1 MALTKVSYSM
11 ITGAPA
17 NVLDFGA
24 DPTGVANSQPAIQ
37 AAINSGA
44 VEIIIPSGTYRLNSG
59 LTISKNNAVKK
70 ISGFDMSTTL
80 KLYTATTASIFDIQY
95 IAPPP
100 ETKQFFTIE
109 NLILDSNG
117 TKADAF
123 LTYGIFSTG
132 TSYAQFNNIRA
143 TNFSGSGCEIK
154 GCVYIGINNYTA
166 GECRYG
172 LAFELNLGTA
182 CTSVVVDRAY
192 ISGCLRGIT
201 QTNANNMTY
210 IDCVLEYSGSST
222 TTDGA
227 FHLAGGMAEIITPYF
242 EINGRNFVSIEG
254 SPVIVQPY
262 GWTSG
267 TAANVVTYNALS
279 FDERGV
285 TLQYPYN
292 LYLPRINADITSN
305 RDLVI
310 GTNLTVPVAG
320 GSVIFGNETMY
331 SQNGFITS
339 GAWTNTYAIPA
350 SESTG
355 SAANSKALYEYTCY
369 AGAADLSTGFDAGT
383 IMNGT
388 LRSYSGSNP
397 AWLRLVGGSLASVA
411 ITGTAGQFSCTA
423 STLTEGMAVTIAGTF
438 GGTGSITGYT
448 DPKTYYIITTN
459 GTTTFT
465 LSNTYNT
472 GTLSTVAITG
482 TSGQFSCAATTL
494 TVGASITISGTLGGT
509 GTITGYSNPTTYYII
524 ATNGSTTF
532 TLSAS
537 IGGVAITTTA
547 GTPTGLTYT
556 LGNVALTTTAGT
568 PTGLTYTIP
577 SYVQMNVTSTTY
589 GLTYKIV
596 MRRVFPGVAV

>member
-11 ITGAPA
+11 ITGAPL
-17 NVLDFGA
+17 NVLDYGA
-24 DPTGVANSQPAIQ
+24 DPTGVADSQPAIQ

-44 VEIIIPSGTYRLNSG
+44 VEIIIPSGTYRINSP
-59 LTISKNNAVKK
+59 LVINKNDAVKK

-80 KLYTATTASIFDIQY
+80 KLYTSTTASIFDIQY
-95 IAPPP
+95 IAPQP
-100 ETKQFFTIE
+100 ETKQFFAIE
-109 NLILDSNG
+109 NLILTSNG

-123 LTYGIFSTG
+123 LTYGILSTG
-132 TSYAQFNNIRA
+132 TSYAYFNNIRS

-154 GCVYIGINNYTA
+154 GCVYIGLDNYTA
-166 GECRYG
+166 GECNYG
-172 LAFELNLGTA
+172 LSFELNLGTA
-182 CTSVVVDRAY
+182 CTAVVVNRAY

-210 IDCVLEYSGSST
+210 INCVIEYSGSST
-222 TTDGA
+222 TVDGA

-242 EINGRNFVSIEG
+242 EQNGRNFVTIEG
-254 SPVIVQPY
+254 TPVIRAPY
-262 GWTSG
+262 GWESG
-267 TAANVVTYNALS
+267 TAANVFTFNAVA

-292 LYLPRINADITSN
+292 LYLPRINADISSN

-310 GTNLTVPVAG
+310 GENLTVPVAG
-320 GSVIFGNETMY
+320 GSVIFGNETMD
-331 SQNGFITS
+331 SDNGFLTS
-339 GAWTNTYAIPA
+339 GSFTTVYTIPA

-397 AWLRLVGGSLASVA
+397 AWLRLVGGSLSTVV
-411 ITGTAGQFSCTA
+411 ITGVAGQFSCT
-423 STLTEGMAVTIAGTF
+423 STTLTVGMAVTIAGTF

-448 DPKTYYIITTN
+448 DPKTYFIITTN

-465 LSNTYNT
+465 LSE
-472 GTLSTVAITG
+472 TLAGPAI
-482 TSGQFSCAATTL
+482 
-494 TVGASITISGTLGGT
+494 V
-509 GTITGYSNPTTYYII
+509 
-524 ATNGSTTF
+524 
-532 TLSAS
+532 
-537 IGGVAITTTA
+537 
-547 GTPTGLTYT
+547 
-556 LGNVALTTTAGT
+556 TTAGT

-589 GLTYKIV
+589 GLKYKII
-596 MRRVFPGVAV
+596 MRRVFPGIAV

>member
-1 MALTKVSYSM
+1 M
-11 ITGAPA
+11 ITGAPV

-24 DPTGVANSQPAIQ
+24 DPTGVADSRTAIQ
-37 AAINSGA
+37 AAIDSGA

-80 KLYTATTASIFDIQY
+80 KLYTATTASIFNIQY
-95 IAPPP
+95 VSPPP

-123 LTYGIFSTG
+123 LTYGILSTG

-154 GCVYIGINNYTA
+154 GCVYIGLDNYTA
-166 GECRYG
+166 GECNYG
-172 LAFELNLGTA
+172 LSFELNTGVA
-182 CTSVVVDRAY
+182 CTSVVVNRAY

-210 IDCVLEYSGSST
+210 IDCVIEYSGSST
-222 TTDGA
+222 TTNGA
-227 FHLAGGMAEIITPYF
+227 FHLAGGAAEIISPYF
-242 EINGRNFVSIEG
+242 EANGRNFVSIEG
-254 SPVIVQPY
+254 SPVIRLPY

-267 TAANVVTYNALS
+267 TAANVITYSALA

-310 GTNLTVPVAG
+310 GENLTVPVAG
-320 GSVIFGNETMY
+320 GSVIFGNETMD
-331 SQNGFITS
+331 SDNGFLTS
-339 GAWTNTYAIPA
+339 GSFTTVYTIPA

-388 LRSYSGSNP
+388 LRSYSGSTP
-397 AWLRLVGGSLASVA
+397 AWLRLVGGSLSTVV
-411 ITGTAGQFSCTA
+411 ITGVAGQFSCT
-423 STLTEGMAVTIAGTF
+423 STLLTVGMAVTISGTY

-465 LSNTYNT
+465 LSSTYNT

-482 TSGQFSCAATTL
+482 TAGQFSCTAATL
-494 TVGASITISGTLGGT
+494 TVGATVTISGTYGGT
-509 GTITGYSNPTTYYII
+509 GTISGYSNPTTYHII

-532 TLSAS
+532 TLSA
-537 IGGVAITTTA
+537 IAGGSPITTTA

-589 GLTYKIV
+589 GLTYKII
-596 MRRVFPGVAV
+596 MRRVYPGVAV

>member
-11 ITGAPA
+11 ITGTPT
-17 NVLDFGA
+17 NVLDWGA
-24 DPTGVANSQPAIQ
+24 DPTGVADSQPAIQ

-59 LTISKNNAVKK
+59 LVINKNDAVRK
-70 ISGFDMSTTL
+70 ISGFEMSTTL
-80 KLYTATTASIFDIQY
+80 KLYTSTTASIFDIQY
-95 IAPPP
+95 VSPQP
-100 ETKQFFTIE
+100 ETKQFFNIE
-109 NLILDSNG
+109 NLILTSNG

-123 LTYGIFSTG
+123 LTYGILSTG

-154 GCVYIGINNYTA
+154 GCVYVGIDNYTA

-172 LAFELNLGTA
+172 LSFELNLGVA
-182 CTSVVVDRAY
+182 CTSVTVDRAY

-210 IDCVLEYSGSST
+210 INCVIEYSGSST
-222 TTDGA
+222 TVDGA

-242 EINGRNFVSIEG
+242 EINGRNFVSIEAT
-254 SPVIVQPY
+254 PVIRAPY

-267 TAANVVTYNALS
+267 TAANVFIFTAVA
-279 FDERGV
+279 FPERGV

-292 LYLPRINADITSN
+292 LYLPRINADISSN

-310 GTNLTVPVAG
+310 GENVTVPVAG

-331 SQNGFITS
+331 SANGFITN
-339 GAWTNTYAIPA
+339 GTWTNTYTIPA
-350 SESTG
+350 AESSGT
-355 SAANSKALYEYTCY
+355 AVNSKALYEYTCY

-388 LRSYSGSNP
+388 LRSYSGSTP
-397 AWLRLVGGSLASVA
+397 AWLRLVGGSLSTVA
-411 ITGTAGQFSCTA
+411 ITGTAGQFSCTS

-465 LSNTYNT
+465 LSSTYNT

-482 TSGQFSCAATTL
+482 TAGQFSCAATTL
-494 TVGASITISGTLGGT
+494 SVGATVTISGTLGGT

-537 IGGVAITTTA
+537 AGGAAITTTA

-577 SYVQMNVTSTTY
+577 NYVQMNVTSSGY

-596 MRRVFPGVAV
+596 MRKVFPGVAV

>member
-11 ITGAPA
+11 ITGAPL
-17 NVLDFGA
+17 NVLDYGA
-24 DPTGVANSQPAIQ
+24 DPTGVADSQPAIQ

-44 VEIIIPSGTYRLNSG
+44 VEIIIPSGTYRINSP
-59 LTISKNNAVKK
+59 LVINKNDAVKK

-80 KLYTATTASIFDIQY
+80 KLYTSTTASIFDIQY
-95 IAPPP
+95 IAPQP
-100 ETKQFFTIE
+100 ETKQFFAIE
-109 NLILDSNG
+109 NLILTSNG

-123 LTYGIFSTG
+123 LTYGILSTG
-132 TSYAQFNNIRA
+132 TSYAYFNNIRA

-154 GCVYIGINNYTA
+154 GCVYIGLDNYTA
-166 GECRYG
+166 GECNYG
-172 LAFELNLGTA
+172 LSFELNLGTA
-182 CTSVVVDRAY
+182 CTAVVVNRAY

-210 IDCVLEYSGSST
+210 INCVIEYSGSST
-222 TTDGA
+222 TVDGA

-242 EINGRNFVSIEG
+242 EQNGRNFVTIEG
-254 SPVIVQPY
+254 TPVIRAPY
-262 GWTSG
+262 GWESG
-267 TAANVVTYNALS
+267 TAANVFTFNAVA

-292 LYLPRINADITSN
+292 LYLPRINADISSN

-310 GTNLTVPVAG
+310 GENLTVPVAG
-320 GSVIFGNETMY
+320 GSVIFGNETMD
-331 SQNGFITS
+331 SDNGFLTS
-339 GAWTNTYAIPA
+339 GSFTTVYTIPA

-397 AWLRLVGGSLASVA
+397 AWLRLVGGSLSTVV
-411 ITGTAGQFSCTA
+411 ITGVAGQFSCT
-423 STLTEGMAVTIAGTF
+423 STTLTVGMAVTIAGTF

-448 DPKTYYIITTN
+448 DPKTYFIITTN

-465 LSNTYNT
+465 LSE
-472 GTLSTVAITG
+472 TLAGPAI
-482 TSGQFSCAATTL
+482 
-494 TVGASITISGTLGGT
+494 V
-509 GTITGYSNPTTYYII
+509 
-524 ATNGSTTF
+524 
-532 TLSAS
+532 
-537 IGGVAITTTA
+537 
-547 GTPTGLTYT
+547 
-556 LGNVALTTTAGT
+556 TTAGT

-589 GLTYKIV
+589 GLTYKII
-596 MRRVFPGVAV
+596 MRRVFPGIAV

>member
-11 ITGAPA
+11 ITGAPL
-17 NVLDFGA
+17 NVLDYGA
-24 DPTGVANSQPAIQ
+24 DPTGVADSQPAIQ

-44 VEIIIPSGTYRLNSG
+44 VEIIIPSGTYRINSP
-59 LTISKNNAVKK
+59 LVINKNDAVKK

-80 KLYTATTASIFDIQY
+80 KLYTSTTASIFDIQY
-95 IAPPP
+95 IAPQP
-100 ETKQFFTIE
+100 ETKQFFAIE
-109 NLILDSNG
+109 NLILTSNG

-123 LTYGIFSTG
+123 LTYGILSTG
-132 TSYAQFNNIRA
+132 TSYAYFNNIRS

-154 GCVYIGINNYTA
+154 GCVYIGLDNYTA
-166 GECRYG
+166 GECNYG
-172 LAFELNLGTA
+172 LSFELNLGTA
-182 CTSVVVDRAY
+182 CTAVVVNRAY

-210 IDCVLEYSGSST
+210 INCVIEYSGSST
-222 TTDGA
+222 TVDGA

-242 EINGRNFVSIEG
+242 EQNGRNFVTIEG
-254 SPVIVQPY
+254 TPVIRAPY
-262 GWTSG
+262 GWESG
-267 TAANVVTYNALS
+267 TAANVFTFNAVA

-292 LYLPRINADITSN
+292 LYLPRINADISSN

-310 GTNLTVPVAG
+310 GENLTVPVAG
-320 GSVIFGNETMY
+320 GSVIFGNETMD
-331 SQNGFITS
+331 SDNGFLTS
-339 GAWTNTYAIPA
+339 GSFTTVYTIPA

-397 AWLRLVGGSLASVA
+397 AWLRLVGGSLSTVV
-411 ITGTAGQFSCTA
+411 ITGVAGQFSCA
-423 STLTEGMAVTIAGTF
+423 SSTLTVGMAVTIAGTF

-448 DPKTYYIITTN
+448 DPKTYFIITTN

-465 LSNTYNT
+465 LSE
-472 GTLSTVAITG
+472 TLAGPAI
-482 TSGQFSCAATTL
+482 
-494 TVGASITISGTLGGT
+494 V
-509 GTITGYSNPTTYYII
+509 
-524 ATNGSTTF
+524 
-532 TLSAS
+532 
-537 IGGVAITTTA
+537 
-547 GTPTGLTYT
+547 
-556 LGNVALTTTAGT
+556 TTAGT

-589 GLTYKIV
+589 GLTYKII
-596 MRRVFPGVAV
+596 MRRVFPGIAV